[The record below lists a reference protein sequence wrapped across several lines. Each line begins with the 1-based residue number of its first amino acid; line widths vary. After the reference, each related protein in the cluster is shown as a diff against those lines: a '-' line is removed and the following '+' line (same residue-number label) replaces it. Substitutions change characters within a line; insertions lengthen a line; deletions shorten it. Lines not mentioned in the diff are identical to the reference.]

1 MGSVDTPHK
10 RRRTSAFAFVAH
22 EDANNSET
30 STNSSGANASA
41 DATSIAFQ
49 PEGFEVVNSEGV
61 ADASITV
68 IMYEGFE
75 VVLSDR
81 CFDAV
86 PEEVEAMRS

>member
-22 EDANNSET
+22 ENANNSET
-30 STNSSGANASA
+30 STNSAGANVSA
-41 DATSIAFQ
+41 HATSIFFQ

-75 VVLSDR
+75 VVFSDR
-81 CFDAV
+81 CFDSV
-86 PEEVEAMRS
+86 PEEVAAMRS